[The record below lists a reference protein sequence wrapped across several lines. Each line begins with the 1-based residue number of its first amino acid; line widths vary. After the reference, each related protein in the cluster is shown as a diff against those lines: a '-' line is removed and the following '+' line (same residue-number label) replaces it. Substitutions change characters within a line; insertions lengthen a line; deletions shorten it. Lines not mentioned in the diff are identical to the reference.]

1 MKRVSREKNQRHLF
15 DRAVVPTVQVE
26 IGERLV
32 VETEDAMSGRIRSTE
47 DLRTRERMLPMSGFE
62 PPLGNPLAGPIYVHG
77 VSRGDI
83 LAVHIEQIVPDLQ
96 GVTTIRPGIGA
107 LADSERWSEIHASE
121 YTHIIR
127 HEPGPSGT
135 TRDGK
140 AVYRDGVHWDMAPF
154 VGTIGVAPE
163 VEVETSVFGQ
173 GVWGGNWDCRDIRE
187 GSVVYL
193 NCYNDGAL
201 LYLGDV
207 HGTQGDGEWS
217 GTANETRA
225 EVTLHCT
232 VVKNKRIPYARIEK
246 EHSIIALYAAR
257 PLEDAVNTA
266 ITYLLE
272 WMVEEYGLKPR
283 DAYLRITL
291 NPKFR
296 INVYQLVAMGKLQY
310 TVGAE
315 YPKDELVC

>member
-1 MKRVSREKNQRHLF
+1 MKRLPREKNQRHVL
-15 DRAVVPTVQVE
+15 DRAVVPSLEVE
-26 IGERLV
+26 QGEQFV
-32 VETEDAMSGRIRSTE
+32 VETEDAMSGRIRSAA

-62 PPLGNPLAGPIYVHG
+62 PPLGNPLAGPIYVRG
-77 VSRGDI
+77 VSRGDV
-83 LAVHIEQIVPDLQ
+83 LAVHIERIVPDSQ

-107 LADSERWSEIHASE
+107 LADSQKWSQIHAGE
-121 YTHIIR
+121 YTHVIR
-127 HEPGPSGT
+127 HEAGPSGT
-135 TRDGK
+135 TRDGT
-140 AVYRDGVHWDMAPF
+140 AVYLDGVRWNMAPF
-154 VGTIGVAPE
+154 IGTVGVAPE

-173 GVWGGNWDCRDIRE
+173 GVWGGNWDCRDIKE

-193 NCYNDGAL
+193 NCYNEGAL

-225 EVTLHCT
+225 EVTLSCSAI
-232 VVKNKRIPYARIEK
+232 KNKRIPYARIEK

-272 WMVEEYGLKPR
+272 WMVEEYNLSPR
-283 DAYLRITL
+283 DAYLRIAL
-291 NPKFR
+291 NPEFR

-315 YPKDELVC
+315 YPRDELLP